1 MVSFNG
7 SNGIFPYGSLIAD
20 ANGDLFG
27 TTENGGA
34 YGYGTIFEIVNNGAL
49 SAPNYASAP
58 TTVVSFNGSN
68 GAYPYGSLIADA
80 SGDLFATTEGGG
92 AYGLGAVFEITNSG
106 FVVGAPTIAIT
117 TPIADD
123 NVVNKAEAAAGFAIS
138 GSETDADGQTVTVKV
153 VNSSSQVIDTL
164 TTTAASGAWSV
175 NVTSAEAQALAN
187 GSYTVKADVSNV
199 GGTPA
204 TEATQTITVDETT
217 PTVSVGVSSADVN
230 LANDTATVTFSF
242 SAAPAA
248 FSLSDATAVGGTLSN
263 LQQVNATQYTATF
276 TAASNTDI
284 SNAVVGVT
292 ASSYQDAY
300 GNPGAAG
307 ASSDFVVDTVTPTVS
322 VGVSSA
328 DVNLA
333 NDTSTVTFAFSEAPA
348 SFSLSDAT
356 AVGGTL
362 SNLQQVNPAQY
373 TATFTAAS
381 NTDVSNATV
390 GVTANSYQD
399 ANGNPGAAGASSAFV
414 VDTVTPTVAVGL
426 SSADVNIAR
435 NTATVTFAFSAA
447 PAAFSLSDATAVG
460 GTLTNLQQVNPS
472 EYTATFTAASNTD
485 MSNAT
490 VGVTANSYQDAN
502 GNPGAA
508 GASSDFVVDT
518 VTPTVSV
525 GVSSTDVN
533 IAHNTATATFTFS
546 EAPTAFSLSD
556 VTAVGGK
563 LSALTEVN
571 ATTYTATFTGAVN
584 TDINDAAVSVTAGSW
599 QEVNGNSGAA
609 GASSD
614 FVVDTVT
621 PTVSVGLSSKD
632 VNIAH
637 NTATVTFAFSEAP
650 TAFSLSDVTAVGGT
664 LSALTEVNATS
675 YTATFTGALNTDIND
690 AAVSVTAGSWQEVNG
705 NSGAAGASSDFV
717 VDTVTPTVSVDLSR
731 KDLTL
736 AHDTATVT
744 FAFSEA
750 PTAFSLS
757 DVTALGGT
765 LSALTEVNPTTYTAT
780 FTGAVNTDI
789 DSAVVSVTAGS
800 WEEING
806 NAGAAGGSAAFT
818 VNTMDYWIK
827 SSSANWSTAADWR
840 NGVPTAKVGADV
852 DASGT
857 YEVTIS
863 SAVAAYG
870 LTLNDP
876 GATITDNSGGTLTL
890 DGTGGSSSPN
900 GVLNIDA
907 GTFVLNGGG
916 LRAGLI
922 SIASGG
928 EALVSAGAETG
939 SSVSQAIVDNGSLTY
954 SDVSPVIVSRSI
966 SGSGSIVV
974 NEGSV
979 TFNGA
984 ITGSE
989 TVTVENTADA
999 IFNTPIAGT
1008 GSFVV
1013 RNAGRLEFGA
1023 ADSENV
1029 RFAAGATGTLKIDHS
1044 LTAPFTGTI
1053 AGLTKNDSVDLADL
1067 TLVKGHMHAT
1077 FSGNTRGGVL
1087 TVSDGS
1093 HSVELDLSGNYT
1105 TSTWALSK
1113 DGAGGTTVTDPP
1125 AHNSDDYD
1133 LLVGPVGGTGEYNL
1147 SGRST
1152 PEFGAGVSSG
1162 QTLTFGAGA
1171 HELIGSAYAFDGMVD
1186 DYFANG
1192 DAAIANAFAE
1202 SATALLYPQA
1212 GADGLTRTLTD
1223 GANSAVLNLAG
1234 EPNAQSDFSIMSAH
1248 NGAGLAIKFV

>member
-1 MVSFNG
+1 M
-7 SNGIFPYGSLIAD
+7 
-20 ANGDLFG
+20 
-27 TTENGGA
+27 
-34 YGYGTIFEIVNNGAL
+34 
-49 SAPNYASAP
+49 
-58 TTVVSFNGSN
+58 VSFNGSN

-80 SGDLFATTEGGG
+80 NGDLFGTTYEGGT
-92 AYGLGAVFEITNSG
+92 YGLGAVFEITNSG

-138 GSETDADGQTVTVKV
+138 GSETGADGQTVTVKI

-199 GGTPA
+199 AGTPA

-263 LQQVNATQYTATF
+263 LQQVNPTQYTATF

-292 ASSYQDAY
+292 ANSYQDAY

-307 ASSDFVVDTVTPTVS
+307 S
-322 VGVSSA
+322 
-328 DVNLA
+328 
-333 NDTSTVTFAFSEAPA
+333 
-348 SFSLSDAT
+348 
-356 AVGGTL
+356 
-362 SNLQQVNPAQY
+362 
-373 TATFTAAS
+373 
-381 NTDVSNATV
+381 
-390 GVTANSYQD
+390 
-399 ANGNPGAAGASSAFV
+399 
-414 VDTVTPTVAVGL
+414 
-426 SSADVNIAR
+426 
-435 NTATVTFAFSAA
+435 
-447 PAAFSLSDATAVG
+447 
-460 GTLTNLQQVNPS
+460 
-472 EYTATFTAASNTD
+472 
-485 MSNAT
+485 
-490 VGVTANSYQDAN
+490 
-502 GNPGAA
+502 
-508 GASSDFVVDT
+508 SSDFVVDT

-533 IAHNTATATFTFS
+533 IAHNTATVTFAFS

-599 QEVNGNSGAA
+599 QEVNGNPGAA
-609 GASSD
+609 GSSSD

-621 PTVSVGLSSKD
+621 PTVSVGVSSTD

-637 NTATVTFAFSEAP
+637 NTATVTFTFSEAP
-650 TAFSLSDVTAVGGT
+650 TAFSLSDVTAVGGK
-664 LSALTEVNATS
+664 LSALTEVNA
-675 YTATFTGALNTDIND
+675 
-690 AAVSVTAGSWQEVNG
+690 
-705 NSGAAGASSDFV
+705 
-717 VDTVTPTVSVDLSR
+717 
-731 KDLTL
+731 
-736 AHDTATVT
+736 
-744 FAFSEA
+744 
-750 PTAFSLS
+750 
-757 DVTALGGT
+757 
-765 LSALTEVNPTTYTAT
+765 TTYTAT

-789 DSAVVSVTAGS
+789 NDAVVSVTAGS

-806 NAGAAGGSAAFT
+806 NPGAAGSSAAFT
-818 VNTMDYWIK
+818 VNTMDHWIK

-870 LTLNDP
+870 LTVNDP
-876 GATITDNSGGTLTL
+876 GATVTDNAGGTLTL

-900 GVLNIDA
+900 GVLNINA
-907 GTFVLNGGG
+907 GTFVLNGGA

-922 SIASGG
+922 SIANGG
-928 EALVSAGAETG
+928 ELLVSLGAETG
-939 SSVSQAIVDNGSLTY
+939 SGGASKAIVDNGSITF

-979 TFNGA
+979 TFDGA

-989 TVTVENTADA
+989 AVTVENTADA

-1013 RNAGRLEFGA
+1013 RNGSSLEFEA

-1029 RFAAGATGTLKIDHS
+1029 RFAAGSTGTLKIDHS

-1067 TLVKGHMHAT
+1067 TWVKGQMHAT
-1077 FSGNTRGGVL
+1077 FSGNTAGGVL
-1087 TVSDGS
+1087 TVTDG
-1093 HSVELDLSGNYT
+1093 LRIDDLTG
-1105 TSTWALSK
+1105 
-1113 DGAGGTTVTDPP
+1113 
-1125 AHNSDDYD
+1125 DDE
-1133 LLVGPVGGTGEYNL
+1133 V
-1147 SGRST
+1147 
-1152 PEFGAGVSSG
+1152 
-1162 QTLTFGAGA
+1162 
-1171 HELIGSAYAFDGMVD
+1171 
-1186 DYFANG
+1186 
-1192 DAAIANAFAE
+1192 
-1202 SATALLYPQA
+1202 PQA
-1212 GADGLTRTLTD
+1212 SLEPKKNKKGRRARVDLFQPAPVARIETP
-1223 GANSAVLNLAG
+1223 NS
-1234 EPNAQSDFSIMSAH
+1234 S
-1248 NGAGLAIKFV
+1248 